1 MASEQYGMT
10 PQGFIPKRLAD
21 ILDSINTRMSDITD
35 PATGEKPF
43 LNAEDDAILSQVVGV
58 FANELGEAWAEAAK
72 AAVQF
77 DPLYNSGEG
86 QSGTVQL
93 NGIVRKPG
101 SKSIIAVMLTGTP
114 GVVVEKG
121 KKIGPLSGDTE
132 WEINSNLIFP
142 QPSAGETETTVNGYA
157 TCADYGP
164 INPDPGEI
172 NAILTPVSG
181 WFGVTNLST
190 ESIGTAEETDE
201 SLRERQQQS
210 TSETSYRQIDAIR
223 AAILNVEGVTF
234 CRVYQN
240 SKTFPAD
247 ARGIPFKEVAAVV
260 VGGDP
265 EEIARAMAIRL
276 PTAQL
281 GYGNVPIELTDSQGI
296 AYPYSFSRPAE
307 VPVYVDVV
315 VKITNPAEF
324 PSGSAI
330 ENIQENILS
339 YVASMK
345 EGEGFPP
352 GEEVVRTRLYTP
364 INAVPGHEIVS
375 VKIGT
380 TADNLAEE
388 NIAIAWNQASAFD
401 ASRITVTVQS

>member
-1 MASEQYGMT
+1 MT
-10 PQGFIPKRLAD
+10 SRGFIPKRLAD
-21 ILDSINTRMSDITD
+21 ILDSINTRMASITD
-35 PATGEKPF
+35 PETGEKPF
-43 LNAEDDAILSQVVGV
+43 QNVEDDAILQQVVGV
-58 FANELGEAWAEAAK
+58 FSNELGEAWAESAK

-77 DPLYNSGEG
+77 DPLQNSGEG
-86 QSGTVQL
+86 QNGTVQL

-101 SKSIIAVMLTGTP
+101 SKSIIAVRLTGTP

-121 KKIGPLSGDTE
+121 KKIGPLSGNTE

-142 QPSAGETETTVNGYA
+142 QPVAGETETTVNGYA
-157 TCADYGP
+157 TCTEYGP
-164 INPDPGEI
+164 LNPAPGEI
-172 NAILTPVSG
+172 NAIMTPVSG

-210 TSETSYRQIDAIR
+210 TAQTSYRQIDAIR
-223 AAILNVEGVTF
+223 SAILNVAGVTF

-240 SKTFPAD
+240 SKIYPAD
-247 ARGIPFKEVAAVV
+247 ERGIPFKEVAAVV

-265 EEIARAMAIRL
+265 KEIVNAMAIRL

-281 GYGNVPIELTDSQGI
+281 GYGNITEELTDIQGI
-296 AYPYSFSRPAE
+296 AYPYSFSRPVE

-324 PSGSAI
+324 PSGSAP
-330 ENIQENILS
+330 EDIQNNILA
-339 YVASMK
+339 YVASTK

-364 INAVPGHEIVS
+364 INNVPGHEIVS

-380 TADNLAEE
+380 AADNLAEE

-401 ASRITVTVQS
+401 ASRITVTVQA